1 MIKRFTLATLARLPM
16 MKEMPDGDYVR
27 YEDYDKLDDQLAKSY
42 SWANKLSDKIGDLE
56 DTITRLCEAREET

>member
-27 YEDYDKLDDQLAKSY
+27 YEDYEAEQKVALKVLESILEEVEKLE
-42 SWANKLSDKIGDLE
+42 KLHND
-56 DTITRLCEAREET
+56 